1 MWAKFRNI
9 EIYQLISLV
18 SEKKSI
24 IIGKLVAVS
33 KETSFELRYRK
44 EQLVEVERKILV
56 LIIESDDCSLKFSGQ
71 RIIKAKNIL
80 NIRY

>member
-1 MWAKFRNI
+1 MGEVQKYRNI
-9 EIYQLISLV
+9 
-18 SEKKSI
+18 SI
-24 IIGKLVAVS
+24 DQFSIRKNSIIGKLVAGS

>member
-9 EIYQLISLV
+9 EISQLISLV
-18 SEKKSI
+18 SEKNS
-24 IIGKLVAVS
+24 IIGKLVAGS

-56 LIIESDDCSLKFSGQ
+56 LIIESDDCSLKFLGQ

>member
-18 SEKKSI
+18 SEKNS
-24 IIGKLVAVS
+24 IIGKLVAGS

-56 LIIESDDCSLKFSGQ
+56 LFIGSDDCLLKFSGQ
-71 RIIKAKNIL
+71 RIIEAEDVLSIQF
-80 NIRY
+80 